1 MGATRMRARG
11 WAWLAAVGLLLSAGA
26 PPPALAAAKASA
38 AAERPLERLTVTVEG
53 HPMRV
58 WARRPAKAKGAV
70 LFVHGRTWSARPNFD
85 LHTPTGSMSI
95 LQAFADRGYAA
106 YAIDLRGYGETPR
119 DASGWLSPTRAAAD
133 VKGALDWIAAR
144 EGAKPALVGYS
155 RGSQVSVLTAQ
166 TYPQSLSLVVLY
178 GFPGDPEMKMA
189 LQPAVPPVLR
199 APTTLAAAGSDFIVP
214 GAARPEVVAA
224 YQKAAVAADPVRT
237 DWGHEDEFNV
247 VDPGKIA
254 VPLMLLQGVSD
265 PVVRPAGSA
274 RFFTGLGHGSRAWV
288 VLPGSDHAAH
298 LEERAHRAWIEAI
311 TGFVESNRMT
321 AAR

>member
-1 MGATRMRARG
+1 MKRFGG
-11 WAWLAAVGLLLSAGA
+11 LAWLAAVGLLL
-26 PPPALAAAKASA
+26 AAALPAAAEAAGKAA
-38 AAERPLERLTVTVEG
+38 AVAERPLERLTVTVDG
-53 HPMRV
+53 HPIRV
-58 WARRPAKAKGAV
+58 WARRPAKAQGAV
-70 LFVHGRTWSARPNFD
+70 LFVHGRTWSALPNFD
-85 LHTPTGSMSI
+85 LHPLSGSMSV

-144 EGAKPALVGYS
+144 EGGKPALVGYS

-178 GFPGDPEMKMA
+178 GFPGDPELKTPP
-189 LQPAVPPVLR
+189 QPAVPPVLR

-247 VDPGKIA
+247 VEPGRIA

-288 VLPGSDHAAH
+288 VLPASDHAAH
-298 LEERAHRAWIEAI
+298 LEDRTHRPWIEAI
-311 TGFVESNRMT
+311 TGFIESNRAT
-321 AAR
+321 AGK